1 MIYLSCLELDPG
13 DRDVRQLL
21 ANPYRV
27 HQKLLNAWPGGESGR
42 LLYRLEWERRPLR
55 VLVQAPQP
63 ADWSR
68 CFPRGAGLSE
78 PPRQKPVELR
88 PAVGQ
93 TLRFLLRANP
103 TVRRLRAQGPGP
115 EARDPLIGKR
125 VALYGEAEQVA
136 WLARKGEQYGFQVL
150 LLGHDEAGEP
160 VYDVEVRDRGDVV
173 GFKSGGGRLVHHC
186 VDFEGRLQV
195 TDAEVFAAALE
206 AGIGP
211 AKGFGFGLLS
221 VAPGG

>member
-1 MIYLSCLELDPG
+1 MIYLSSLELDPS

-27 HQKLLNAWPGGESGR
+27 HQKLLHAWPDGAVGR
-42 LLYRLEWERRPLR
+42 MLYRLEWERRPLR
-55 VLVQAPQP
+55 VLVQSAQE

-68 CFPRGAGLSE
+68 CFPRGTGLSE
-78 PPRQKPVELR
+78 PPRQKAVEFR
-88 PAVGQ
+88 PMRGQ
-93 TLRFLLRANP
+93 LLRFLLRANP

-115 EARDPLIGKR
+115 AAHDPLIGKR
-125 VALYGEAEQVA
+125 VALYREPEQLA
-136 WLARKGEQYGFQVL
+136 WLVRKGEQYGFEVP
-150 LLGHDEAGEP
+150 LLGRDEAGEP

-186 VDFEGRLQV
+186 VDFEGRLRV
-195 TDAEVFAAALE
+195 TDTEAFSAAVE
-206 AGIGP
+206 AGIGS

-221 VAPGG
+221 VAPAG

>member
-13 DRDVRQLL
+13 DREVRQWL

-27 HQKLLNAWPGGESGR
+27 HQKLLNAWPDGGAGR
-42 LLYRLEWERRPLR
+42 MLYRLEWERRPLR
-55 VLVQAPQP
+55 VLVQSPQA

-78 PPRQKPVELR
+78 PARQKPVALR
-88 PAVGQ
+88 PAAGQ
-93 TLRFLLRANP
+93 VLRFLLRANP
-103 TVRRLRAQGPGP
+103 TVRRLRPQGPGDH
-115 EARDPLIGKR
+115 DPLLGKR

-136 WLARKGEQYGFQVL
+136 WLVRKGEQYGFRL
-150 LLGHDEAGEP
+150 PLLGRDEAGEP

-173 GFKSGGGRLVHHC
+173 GFKPGGGRLVHHC
-186 VDFEGRLQV
+186 VDFEGRLEV
-195 TDAEVFAAALE
+195 TDADAFAAALE
-206 AGIGP
+206 SGIGP

-221 VAPGG
+221 VAPAG